1 MSRMS
6 KRMVIGGTVIFFAVF
21 IVLGWMLWPSDQE
34 RIQNLFDDLCKITS
48 KTEDASAI
56 SDAMVVKDFR
66 KFFAPRITIAIRSK
80 AKIAG
85 EHTDHE
91 LSQQYGRLRLASSRM
106 GLHYE
111 NLNFVSID
119 DETASVSARF
129 FASWTGKS
137 GKTIREDAHTQV
149 GLIKVDGDWKFS
161 QIDYLKR

>member
-1 MSRMS
+1 MS
-6 KRMVIGGTVIFFAVF
+6 KQMVIG
-21 IVLGWMLWPSDQE
+21 VLGIFLTVVILLGWLLWPTDRDQIE
-34 RIQNLFDDLCKITS
+34 NLFNELCEVTS

-66 KFFAPRITIAIRSK
+66 KFFAPKITISIRSK

-106 GLHYE
+106 GLGYE
-111 NLNFVSID
+111 NLNFISID
-119 DETASVSARF
+119 DETATVTAKF

-137 GKTIREDAHTQV
+137 GKSIREDAHTEVKLQK
-149 GLIKVDGDWKFS
+149 LDGDWKFS
-161 QIDYLKR
+161 QINYLKK

>member
-1 MSRMS
+1 
-6 KRMVIGGTVIFFAVF
+6 MVTGIIILLPCLCLLVW
-21 IVLGWMLWPSDQE
+21 LLLPSDEEQIRTQLE
-34 RIQNLFDDLCKITS
+34 ELCEIAS

-66 KFFAPRITIAIRSK
+66 KLFAPKITISIRSK

-106 GLHYE
+106 GLRYD
-111 NLNFVSID
+111 NLEFLAIEEQVARVS
-119 DETASVSARF
+119 VQF

-137 GKTIREDAHTQV
+137 GKTIREDAHTEV
-149 GLIKVDGDWKFS
+149 ELVKIDGDWKFR
-161 QIDYLKR
+161 QINYLKK